1 MSTLS
6 HQKLHPAEK
15 TNRVEA
21 KTSLIILSVC
31 RENNGGSSRLGIAH
45 HRFATAAEAGDLSH
59 DSGLKFPL
67 LPHNFTLSMFK
78 TPTLLL
84 LLLQIHCA
92 FSANVLFFLH
102 GTNQF
107 DRHVFEFLAQQIA
120 LRHHNVIT
128 VKPILIPEEP
138 RLVKPRL
145 HLVKEKIVKN
155 LLPQELYGPIERV
168 GSSVPWERNYQLDA
182 YNHPYWAG
190 YNASCYK
197 LINSNLMDTL
207 KKEQI
212 EVALVYSGNPC
223 QLAMVHALS
232 IPFIYY
238 DLDGLTDETIIASG
252 MPWNLKTLSSRSV
265 PETKFSEL
273 STGLALIYETVCQLG
288 LPVVGG
294 ALCERVR
301 LLEDPITRIFR
312 EDYEIKK
319 RFKPFPHVNWR
330 TESRRQTGGSAGD
343 LAAIGGKEE
352 RWCHSLTSSVGE
364 IDEEDLIAGD
374 QAIFQVYSRS
384 LEIKQFSSQLKIAGD
399 QESFKWIQDRW

>member
-1 MSTLS
+1 
-6 HQKLHPAEK
+6 
-15 TNRVEA
+15 
-21 KTSLIILSVC
+21 
-31 RENNGGSSRLGIAH
+31 
-45 HRFATAAEAGDLSH
+45 
-59 DSGLKFPL
+59 
-67 LPHNFTLSMFK
+67 MFK

-319 RFKPFPHVNWR
+319 RFKPFPHVNW
-330 TESRRQTGGSAGD
+330 
-343 LAAIGGKEE
+343 
-352 RWCHSLTSSVGE
+352 
-364 IDEEDLIAGD
+364 
-374 QAIFQVYSRS
+374 
-384 LEIKQFSSQLKIAGD
+384 
-399 QESFKWIQDRW
+399 